1 MRKLWL
7 LFALALV
14 LGVYHAIPFQTS
26 NVASLLPV
34 QTLVIHAAEGQ
45 CQVACGGDLTGTG
58 ATLAEALEDLQV
70 DAAGHVFLATAQ
82 QIVVSGT
89 GDIWQQLAEMR
100 QLRPAAQLYQAATP
114 PDAVEATAF
123 LLQHPSPVTLLEL
136 RAAQEYGDSVCVP
149 RLEETQGRYTIADG
163 TTV

>member
-26 NVASLLPV
+26 DVASLLPV

-114 PDAVEATAF
+114 PF

-149 RLEETQGRYTIADG
+149 RLEEKQGRYTIADG

>member
-14 LGVYHAIPFQTS
+14 LGVYHAIPFRTS
-26 NVASLLPV
+26 DVASLLPV

-82 QIVVSGT
+82 QIVVSGNYHE
-89 GDIWQQLAEMR
+89 GLFSLHQS
-100 QLRPAAQLYQAATP
+100 
-114 PDAVEATAF
+114 AVF
-123 LLQHPSPVTLLEL
+123 H
-136 RAAQEYGDSVCVP
+136 D
-149 RLEETQGRYTIADG
+149 
-163 TTV
+163 